1 MPRQLARMHRRL
13 TCLEKLR
20 TTLILKMKLKML
32 LLSSRMLLE
41 PVKMIRDRVKTR
53 TLASS
58 LRLMMTRSRSLVSMS
73 PTIVKK

>member
-1 MPRQLARMHRRL
+1 
-13 TCLEKLR
+13 
-20 TTLILKMKLKML
+20 
-32 LLSSRMLLE
+32 MLLE